1 MNGAKISNLYGGG
14 INSYQERSVSQDLV
28 PQNGQLLNNQNQGQ
42 NNHNVIKKMNTLN
55 LNNTS
60 KKFDLGSLE
69 NISPVGSGNLQ
80 EFK

>member
-1 MNGAKISNLYGGG
+1 MNGAKISDLYGG
-14 INSYQERSVSQDLV
+14 INSYQERSVSQDLA

-55 LNNTS
+55 LNNNN

-69 NISPVGSGNLQ
+69 NISPIGSGNFQ